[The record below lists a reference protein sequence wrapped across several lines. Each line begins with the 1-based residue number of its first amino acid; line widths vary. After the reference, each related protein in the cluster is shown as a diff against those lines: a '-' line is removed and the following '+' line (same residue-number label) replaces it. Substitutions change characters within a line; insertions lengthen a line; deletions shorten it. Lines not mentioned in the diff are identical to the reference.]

1 MSRKTRE
8 LEARV
13 VELEKKPGNIDK
25 NIEYIRDR
33 IRTAVQ
39 IEIDSAWQDYME
51 RLESHNCTWTN
62 QGSHDICK

>member
-13 VELEKKPGNIDK
+13 VELEKKLGNIDK
-25 NIEYIRDR
+25 NIEYISDR

-51 RLESHNCTWTN
+51 RLDGSDQKDTN
-62 QGSHDICK
+62 PELLEDK

>member
-13 VELEKKPGNIDK
+13 VELEKKLGNI
-25 NIEYIRDR
+25 NRNMEYISNK

-39 IEIDSAWQDYME
+39 IELDEAWQVSME
-51 RLESHNCTWTN
+51 KLKKQFGGEE
-62 QGSHDICK
+62 

>member
-13 VELEKKPGNIDK
+13 VELEKKLGNINR
-25 NIEYIRDR
+25 NIEYISNN

-39 IEIDSAWQDYME
+39 IELDEAWQSSME
-51 RLESHNCTWTN
+51 KLKKQLGGEE
-62 QGSHDICK
+62 

>member
-8 LEARV
+8 LEARI
-13 VELEKKPGNIDK
+13 VELEKKLGAIDK

-39 IEIDSAWQDYME
+39 IELDEAWQTSME
-51 RLESHNCTWTN
+51 KLKKTIRR
-62 QGSHDICK
+62 

>member
-8 LEARV
+8 LETRV
-13 VELEKKPGNIDK
+13 VELEKKLGNIDK

-39 IEIDSAWQDYME
+39 IELDEAWQTSME
-51 RLESHNCTWTN
+51 ILKKQFGGEE
-62 QGSHDICK
+62 

>member
-1 MSRKTRE
+1 VSKKTRE

-13 VELEKKPGNIDK
+13 VELEKKLGNIDK

-39 IEIDSAWQDYME
+39 IELDEAWQTSME
-51 RLESHNCTWTN
+51 KLKKQFGGEE
-62 QGSHDICK
+62 